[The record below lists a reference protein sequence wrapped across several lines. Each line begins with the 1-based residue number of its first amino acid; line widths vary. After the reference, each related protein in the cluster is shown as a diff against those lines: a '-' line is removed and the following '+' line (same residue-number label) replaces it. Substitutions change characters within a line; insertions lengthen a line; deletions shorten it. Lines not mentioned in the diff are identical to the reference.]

1 LLIDEVL
8 DMPIITTISSKNQ
21 TSVPSAI
28 RKKFDLKPADKLEW
42 IVKDDE
48 IIIKK
53 ITPLSF
59 EDMKGRYA
67 TEESSFNWIELKK
80 KIERGE

>member
-1 LLIDEVL
+1 MLIDEVL

-42 IVKDDE
+42 TVKDDE